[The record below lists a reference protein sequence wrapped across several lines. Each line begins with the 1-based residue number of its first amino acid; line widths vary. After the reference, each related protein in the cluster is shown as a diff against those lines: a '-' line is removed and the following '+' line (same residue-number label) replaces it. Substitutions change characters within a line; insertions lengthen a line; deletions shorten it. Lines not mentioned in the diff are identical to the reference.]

1 MSTCALHALFR
12 PAKDAPRATRTRPC
26 DQIISETRTPNMAQN
41 LPAPSGFGCGDR
53 QPAIGVPPR
62 FVTVACYHADRTRA
76 GLGNDTPNGRA
87 IEPTPAGVE
96 LISLPRVGGVHQR
109 YL

>member
-62 FVTVACYHADRTRA
+62 FVTVACYHADRTA
-76 GLGNDTPNGRA
+76 LDWAT
-87 IEPTPAGVE
+87 ILQT
-96 LISLPRVGGVHQR
+96 VGPLSRRPPVWS
-109 YL
+109 